1 MRLEQTA
8 RDWQSDPE
16 LARARAER
24 RAYRLAWAEGT
35 LPLRTTRA
43 AETPTIAPGA
53 AWSVNA
59 VPIERERVLRGWTPV
74 QLARVAHVDPRT
86 VRSLVASRR
95 RPSLGTVQALCTV
108 LGLRLADVI
117 VFGTE

>member
-1 MRLEQTA
+1 LERRA
-8 RDWQSDPE
+8 RDLQSDPE
-16 LARARAER
+16 WARARTER
-24 RAYRLAWAEGT
+24 RAYRLAWACGT
-35 LPLRTTRA
+35 LPVSTTRV
-43 AETPTIAPGA
+43 AEASVTATGD

-59 VPIERERVLRGWTPV
+59 APIERERVLRGWTPV
-74 QLARVAHVDPRT
+74 HLAKVAHVDPRT

-117 VFGTE
+117 VFSER